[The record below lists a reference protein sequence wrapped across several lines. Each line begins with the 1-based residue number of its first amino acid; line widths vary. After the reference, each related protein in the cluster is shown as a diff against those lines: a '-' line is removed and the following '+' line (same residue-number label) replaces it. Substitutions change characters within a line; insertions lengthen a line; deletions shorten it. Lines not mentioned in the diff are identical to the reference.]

1 MHIKDLGISIDSS
14 LTFEGHFQHII
25 AKANM
30 MAGLIRRSFCHL
42 DEDIFVYLYKALV
55 RPHLEYAHVVCHPY
69 KQKHI
74 DALESVQRRATRY
87 VPSLKG
93 GRPLERGQDQDRLR
107 KQIMS
112 FRHSVRGQV

>member
-1 MHIKDLGISIDSS
+1 MHIKDLGVSIDSS
-14 LTFEGHFQHII
+14 LTFEGHFQQII

-42 DEDIFVYLYKALV
+42 DEDIFVHLYKALV

-87 VPSLKG
+87 VPSLN
-93 GRPLERGQDQDRLR
+93 LR
-107 KQIMS
+107 DYHTKRDYVSSSCQ
-112 FRHSVRGQV
+112 HWYTVE